1 MKVGIVLNGRRS
13 AEEIAELAQL
23 AEAKG
28 IRQLW
33 LSGGARTKDHFLRL
47 AVAATKTR
55 AIELGPVAISP
66 FEAHP
71 ARIAIEV
78 LTLHEMA
85 RGRARLV
92 LGGGGDFAATLGVK
106 LTGRVQAV
114 EETIDII
121 RALARGGEVN
131 YRGRLFQIRGLFSPW
146 TKLDPPRLY
155 VGANRP
161 RMIRMAAGKAD
172 GAMFSDMPLG
182 YLASLV
188 EQVRAGLAEAGRPS
202 TDFRIS
208 NWFMWNVQDTQAE
221 AIELARRQLGF
232 RLYYVE
238 DVAQSIGLTE
248 DEGRELKRRQPE
260 MLRAIFEGKDAWR
273 PPARLTELL
282 IRELTLSGGLDQL
295 DQCIERLLDFEK
307 AGVDEV
313 ALDLHGDPA
322 RAIRLLGERVL
333 PVVQKGGQ
341 PLTDPDVRPTR

>member
-23 AEAKG
+23 AEAQG

-78 LTLHEMA
+78 LTLHELA

-92 LGGGGDFAATLGVK
+92 LGGGGDFAATLGAP

-114 EETIDII
+114 EETIEII

-131 YRGRLFQIRGLFSPW
+131 YRGRLFEVRGLFSPW

-172 GAMFSDMPLG
+172 GVMFTDMPLG
-182 YLASLV
+182 YVTSLV
-188 EQVRAGLAEAGRPS
+188 DQVRSGLAEAGRPS
-202 TDFRIS
+202 RDFRIC
-208 NWFMWNVQDTQAE
+208 NWFVWNVQDTRAE

-232 RLYYVE
+232 RLYYVR
-238 DVAQSIGLTE
+238 DVARAIGLSE
-248 DEGRELKRRQPE
+248 SEARELAQRQPD
-260 MLRAIFEGKDAWR
+260 MLRAIFEGRDPWH
-273 PPARLTELL
+273 PPERLMELL
-282 IRELTLSGGLDQL
+282 IRQLTLSGGLDQL
-295 DQCIERLLDFEK
+295 DQCIERLLDFKE
-307 AGVDEV
+307 AGLDEV
-313 ALDLHGDPA
+313 ALAVHGDPA

-333 PVVQKGGQ
+333 PVVQKDQ